1 MISRVA
7 TSLPLLFDVS
17 AVTTRCQNHCH
28 FLLLTQRVF
37 RILNAVV
44 HLLVEDQ
51 ATRRLSHEVFRSTAL
66 AMLAPP
72 TT

>member
-1 MISRVA
+1 MSGGSPR
-7 TSLPLLFDVS
+7 
-17 AVTTRCQNHCH
+17 RQNHCH
-28 FLLLTQRVF
+28 FLLLTQSVF
-37 RILNAVV
+37 RNLNAVV

-51 ATRRLSHEVFRSTAL
+51 ATRRLSHEVFRSTVL